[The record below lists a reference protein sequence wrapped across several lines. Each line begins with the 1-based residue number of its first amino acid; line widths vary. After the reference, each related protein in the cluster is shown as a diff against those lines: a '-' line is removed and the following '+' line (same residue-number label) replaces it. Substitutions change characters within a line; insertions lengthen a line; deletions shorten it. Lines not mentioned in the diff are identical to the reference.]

1 MSIVKQYKDIKYLS
15 GWGNILVTLLI
26 ESVMGSFWNSVF
38 VSELENITD
47 MAELCICVK
56 KLEGWCVPVTGCFFN
71 WYPPKKLKYGKP
83 RLGESSAT

>member
-1 MSIVKQYKDIKYLS
+1 M
-15 GWGNILVTLLI
+15 VTLLI

-56 KLEGWCVPVTGCFFN
+56 KLEGWCRTKGDGRGHCDMSCPPDREMLRVTGRN
-71 WYPPKKLKYGKP
+71 SG
-83 RLGESSAT
+83 